1 MTKEKALQVLHS
13 YLRAAVAAALAMYLA
28 GETDPKKLAYAA
40 LAAVAA
46 PAMKALDKSAK
57 EFGLG
62 SKPVA
67 KKKVA
72 KKK

>member
-1 MTKEKALQVLHS
+1 MTKDKAIQVLHS

-40 LAAVAA
+40 LAAIAA
-46 PAMKALDKSAK
+46 PAMKALDRSAK

-62 SKPVA
+62 SKPTV
-67 KKKVA
+67 KKKAVR
-72 KKK
+72 KK

>member
-1 MTKEKALQVLHS
+1 MTKEKAIQVLHS

-28 GETDPKKLAYAA
+28 GETDPQKLVYAA

-46 PAMKALDKSAK
+46 PAMKALDRSAK

-67 KKKVA
+67 KKKA

>member
-1 MTKEKALQVLHS
+1 MTKDKAIQVLHS
-13 YLRAAVAAALAMYLA
+13 YLRSAVAAALATYLA
-28 GETDPKKLAYAA
+28 GENDPKKLAYAA

-46 PAMKALDKSAK
+46 PAMKGMDRSAK

-67 KKKVA
+67 KKKA

>member
-1 MTKEKALQVLHS
+1 MTKDKTIQVLHS

-67 KKKVA
+67 KKKV

>member
-1 MTKEKALQVLHS
+1 MTKDKAIQVLHS
-13 YLRAAVAAALAMYLA
+13 YLRAAVAAVLAMYLA

-46 PAMKALDKSAK
+46 PAMKAMDKSAK

-62 SKPVA
+62 SKPAV
-67 KKKVA
+67 KKKAV

>member
-13 YLRAAVAAALAMYLA
+13 YLRAALAAALAMYLA

-46 PAMKALDKSAK
+46 PAMKAFDKSAK

>member
-1 MTKEKALQVLHS
+1 MTKDKAIQVLHS

-28 GETDPKKLAYAA
+28 GETDPKKLPYAA

-46 PAMKALDKSAK
+46 PAMKAMDRSAK

-67 KKKVA
+67 KKKA

>member
-1 MTKEKALQVLHS
+1 MTKEKAIQVLHS

-46 PAMKALDKSAK
+46 PAMKAVDKSAK

-62 SKPVA
+62 SNPVT
-67 KKKVA
+67 KKKV